1 MCSKLN
7 LQDIS
12 ASFHDEADLNSSCS
26 TAMDFKPQSGI
37 AQARQGGATR
47 KAGWLTVKHVLTRV
61 KSNKIELASGRK
73 WRKYWVCLRNAA
85 LNFYHC
91 NEKTVSSQDLDD
103 PTFVLEI
110 DGCIAQAVPE
120 HAKLDHVFSVSTRLG
135 EAYYFQVCFKVYIR
149 DLKIPFFA
157 KLPVPALVSTSRPL
171 FTPEKR
177 LGYLVA

>member
-1 MCSKLN
+1 MVILNHQHFLPEERTFLSLNLTVCSKLN

-135 EAYYFQVCFKVYIR
+135 EAYYFQVCFKV
-149 DLKIPFFA
+149 
-157 KLPVPALVSTSRPL
+157 
-171 FTPEKR
+171 
-177 LGYLVA
+177 